1 LSEERLFKIL
11 LFRFNGV
18 IFMKT
23 KENDKFNKYGE
34 IVVLSIVP
42 FIVGILIIVSWT
54 LAHWNIGPS
63 VLNAVLALIATFFG
77 GYLRFISGFKDIF
90 KRKIT
95 VNVFVTVALVATI
108 AVGEFRPAAMI
119 VFIMAVAGA
128 LESYTLDKTRRSIRD
143 LLDLAPKTATVRR
156 NDEELVVPLDD
167 VQVGDIVVV
176 RPGGRIPVDGIVSTG
191 QSSVNQAPIT
201 GESMPVEKFKGSDVF
216 GGTLNETGRL
226 EIRTA
231 KIGEDTTLA
240 QIVHLVE
247 QAQGTKAPIQNLAD
261 RFTVWFLPTVIV
273 LAIIAFL
280 TSGDIKVAVSVL
292 LVACPCAF
300 AIATPTAV
308 TAGISNMAR
317 RGVLIK
323 GGVFLELAKR
333 MDVLLVDKTG
343 TFTFGKPKVV
353 DIVSLDGMSEKEV
366 LRLAAIAEKY
376 SEHPL
381 ARSIMNRAKE
391 HNITI
396 PDPHEFNIEVGMGV
410 TARLDDKNMLV
421 GKNDFLRDRGVFISN
436 EIEDAISQQTEQ
448 GRTTILV
455 ANDFKPVGLI
465 AIADE
470 VRPEIPRSIATL
482 KTLGIKHITMLTGDN
497 HKVARN
503 IADEIG
509 VDDFQAE
516 LLPEQKLQYV
526 EKLQKQGR
534 VVGMI
539 GDGINDAP
547 ALALADVGIAMGAA
561 GTDVAVETAD
571 VTLMNDDLSQVAHFM
586 DMSKKVLLRI
596 KLNIFFSIIYNV
608 VGFILAGFG
617 MLTPVLAVIFQEAGC
632 ITVVFSST
640 LLLWSKTGSFLK
652 NDFNV
657 PLSAVSLNVGNATR
671 ENVSQSV

>member
-1 LSEERLFKIL
+1 
-11 LFRFNGV
+11 
-18 IFMKT
+18 MKT
-23 KENDKFNKYGE
+23 KDNDRSDKYRE
-34 IVVLSIVP
+34 IAVLSIVP
-42 FIVGILIIVSWT
+42 CAVGVLIIISWV
-54 LAHWNIGPS
+54 LAHWNVGPYT
-63 VLNAVLALIATFFG
+63 LNVGLALLATLFG

-108 AVGEFRPAAMI
+108 AIGEFRPAALI

-128 LESYTLDKTRRSIRD
+128 LESYTLDKTRRSIRN
-143 LLDLAPKTATVRR
+143 LLDFAPKTATVRR
-156 NDEELVVPLDD
+156 NNEEFVAPVDE

-176 RPGGRIPVDGIVSTG
+176 RPGGRIPVDGIVSAG

-226 EIRTA
+226 EIRTS
-231 KIGEDTTLA
+231 KVGKDTTLA

-280 TSGDIKVAVSVL
+280 TSGYIKVAVAVL

-353 DIVSLDGMSEKEV
+353 DIVSLDGVSEKEV

-410 TARLDDKNMLV
+410 TARLDDKNILV
-421 GKNDFLRDRGVFISN
+421 GKNDFLRDRGVLISRD
-436 EIEDAISQQTEQ
+436 IEDTISQQTEQ

-455 ANDFKPVGLI
+455 ANDVKPVGLI

-470 VRPEIPRSIATL
+470 VRPETPRSIATL
-482 KTLGIKHITMLTGDN
+482 KALGIKDITMLTGDN
-497 HKVARN
+497 HKVAKN

-608 VGFILAGFG
+608 IGFILAGFG
-617 MLTPVLAVIFQEAGC
+617 VLTPVLAVIFQEAGC

-640 LLLWSKTGSFLK
+640 LLLWSQTGLFLK
-652 NDFNV
+652 NYDNV
-657 PLSAVSLNVGNATR
+657 PFSVAPLNVENVVR